1 MESMLIVAAGAGPGV
16 VTDLGW
22 VFVFASALGITAHF
36 LRIPAIIGFLVAGT
50 ALMQLGPEGGF
61 LTHPEQILGLSEL
74 GVVFLMF
81 FIGMEFDLHKLQRIF
96 APAFCAV
103 ALQTVAM
110 LFLGAQA
117 AALLG
122 WTTTEGL
129 FLGAL
134 FSISSSMVA
143 IATIRE
149 RNETALPRAQ
159 LAVGALIFED
169 ILAIILLVLL
179 TGLAIEGQFEIGAVG
194 VTTFGVAL
202 FVAVSFFFGR
212 VLVLK
217 LLKALE
223 GVGRADFWVLFAVG
237 LMLGESLIAAY
248 FQFSL
253 ALGAFL
259 AGSLLAGTPQV
270 KHIERLTDPFRIL
283 FGALFFVSVGMRIEP
298 LLLWESLGVSF
309 LLSVL
314 VVVGKVGSVWFGMVL
329 AGQRSSSVFKGSMVK
344 AQIGEF
350 SFIIAAL
357 GIALE
362 VVRPELMSVAVGVS
376 LITIILTPI
385 LAAGSEPLFDFL
397 DKRTP
402 SGVKLAGKVYQD
414 FLHSVAQSMGKKV
427 FFKLIKRPALQVTL
441 YFLMLNGI
449 LVLTYILAGRIENA
463 PDLDS
468 FSGWSTWAIWL
479 LAGIACLPIIIAIL
493 RNLNVIVMM
502 LTDTVFSA
510 ASRKT
515 FMKGKL
521 RSAFNGLVLFLV
533 ISIIGALFFA
543 ASSSYLPKGSALI
556 AFCAILG
563 LTGAVFWQRMVS
575 VNSIIEHTFLES
587 LKEEQDTAEKKQ
599 KQALLRDLNRHGAA
613 KIELGE
619 VDVATGSIADGARIN
634 ELDIRKTTGASV
646 VGIGRGPTWVYDPSP
661 EATLFGGDR
670 VFIAG
675 SKYQIAQATK
685 FLSQKRPEG
694 PRNEQRPT
702 ISRIYVESGGQ
713 FDGATLAALNLRKRF
728 RVSVLGISR
737 GEEWMSPP
745 SPEELLS
752 GGDILVVIGCKG
764 DLEHCEKEQANENA
778 EVVT

>member
-1 MESMLIVAAGAGPGV
+1 MESMLIFAAVSGPGL

-22 VFVFASALGITAHF
+22 VFVFASALGIAAHF

-50 ALMQLGPEGGF
+50 ILMQFGPDGGF
-61 LTHPEQILGLSEL
+61 LTHPDQILALSEL

-122 WTTTEGL
+122 WSTTEGL

-149 RNETALPRAQ
+149 RNESALPRAQ
-159 LAVGALIFED
+159 LAVGVLIFED

-212 VLVLK
+212 LLVLK
-217 LLKALE
+217 LLKALD

-237 LMLGESLIAAY
+237 LMLGESLLAAY

-298 LLLWESLGVSF
+298 RLLWESLAVSC

-314 VVVGKVGSVWFGMVL
+314 VVLGKIGSVWFGMVL
-329 AGQRSSSVFKGSMVK
+329 AGQRSSSAFKGSMVK

-350 SFIIAAL
+350 SFIIASL

-376 LITIILTPI
+376 LITILLTPI
-385 LAAGSEPLFDFL
+385 LASTADPLFEIL

-402 SGVKLAGKVYQD
+402 SGVKLASKVYQD
-414 FLHSVAQSMGKKV
+414 FLLSVAQSMGRRV
-427 FFKLIKRPALQVTL
+427 FFKLIKRPALQVGL

-449 LVLTYILAGRIENA
+449 LVLTYVLAGRIENA
-463 PDLDS
+463 PDFGN
-468 FSGWSTWAIWL
+468 FSSWSSWAIWL

-515 FMKGKL
+515 FMKGRL

-533 ISIIGALFFA
+533 ISIFGALFFA
-543 ASSSYLPKGSALI
+543 ASSSYLPGGTALI
-556 AFCAILG
+556 AFCGVLG
-563 LTGAVFWQRMVS
+563 LTGAIFWQRMVS

-587 LKEEQDTAEKKQ
+587 LKEEQETAEKKQ
-599 KQALLRDLNRHGAA
+599 KRSLLRDLNRHGAA
-613 KIELGE
+613 QIELGE
-619 VDVATGSIADGARIN
+619 AQVSAGSIADGMRIN

-646 VGIGRGPTWVYDPSP
+646 VGIGRGSTWVYDPSP

-670 VFIAG
+670 VFVAG
-675 SKYQIAQATK
+675 SRSQITLVTK
-685 FLSQKRPEG
+685 FLSQRRADG
-694 PRNEQRPT
+694 PSSEQRPT
-702 ISRIYVESGGQ
+702 ISRIYVESGGL
-713 FDGATLAALNLRKRF
+713 FDGSTLAALNLRKRF
-728 RVSVLGISR
+728 RVSVLGVLR

-745 SPEELLS
+745 LPEELIH
-752 GGDILVVIGCKG
+752 GGDVLVAIGSEV
-764 DLEHCEKEQANENA
+764 DLERCENEQANEDA